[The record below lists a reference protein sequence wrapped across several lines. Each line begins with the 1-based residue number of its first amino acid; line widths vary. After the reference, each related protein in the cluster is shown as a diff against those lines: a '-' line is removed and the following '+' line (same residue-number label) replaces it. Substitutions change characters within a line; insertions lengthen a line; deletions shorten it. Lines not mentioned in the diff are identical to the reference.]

1 MASNTNTNTSIGFIG
16 AGMMASALMDGLLS
30 KNVVSSPSQLS
41 CSDVWDVAR
50 NNASN
55 KGIYATTSNEEVC
68 QKSKDVIVLA
78 VKPHIIPVVCND
90 ISQLKDDSG
99 NGNGDAL
106 IISIAAG
113 VTLDQLHGNLPDGKR
128 VVRVMPNTPCLVGEA
143 ASCFAL
149 GQHCT
154 DADREMVKLIFGV
167 VGLALEVQE
176 SLLDAVTGV
185 SGSGPAYVFQ
195 FIEALSDGGVRAGL
209 PRAIATTLAAQ
220 TVKGAAE
227 MVLKTGK
234 HPGELKDGVTSPG
247 GTTIAGV
254 QALEDGGLRSTVI
267 SAVCAA
273 TKRSMQLGGKSSDD
287 IRDKHN
293 L

>member
-1 MASNTNTNTSIGFIG
+1 
-16 AGMMASALMDGLLS
+16 MMASALMDGVLS
-30 KNVVSSPSQLS
+30 KNVVSSPSNIS

-50 NNASN
+50 DNATK
-55 KGIYATTSNEEVC
+55 KGIYATTSNAEVC
-68 QKSKDVIVLA
+68 QRAKDVIILA
-78 VKPHIIPVVCND
+78 VKPHIIPLVCKD
-90 ISQLKDDSG
+90 ISDLGDE
-99 NGNGDAL
+99 GDAL

-113 VTLDQLHGNLPDGKR
+113 VTLEQLESHLPKSKR
-128 VVRVMPNTPCLVGEA
+128 IVRVMPNTPCLVGEC
-143 ASCFAL
+143 ASCFAV
-149 GQHCT
+149 GKNCSVS
-154 DADREMVKLIFGV
+154 DKAIVELIFGV

-209 PRAIATTLAAQ
+209 PRSVATTLAAQ

-273 TKRSMQLGGKSSDD
+273 TKRSMQLGGKSSDE
-287 IRDKHN
+287 IRDKYN

>member
-1 MASNTNTNTSIGFIG
+1 MATNSDLSIGFIG
-16 AGMMASALMDGLLS
+16 AGMMASALMDGVLS
-30 KNVVSSPSQLS
+30 KNVSTPSQLS

-50 NNASN
+50 DNAAK
-55 KGIYATTSNEEVC
+55 KGIYATTSNADVC
-68 QKSKDVIVLA
+68 KKSKDVIILA
-78 VKPHIIPVVCND
+78 VKPHIIPIVCND
-90 ISQLKDDSG
+90 ISQLKDGDSSS
-99 NGNGDAL
+99 DAL

-113 VTLDQLHGNLPDGKR
+113 VTLEQLQSNLPDGKR

-149 GQHCT
+149 GHHCT

-209 PRAIATTLAAQ
+209 PRSVATTLAAQ

-287 IRDKHN
+287 IRDKYN

>member
-1 MASNTNTNTSIGFIG
+1 MATSTTSPSIGFLG

-30 KNVVSSPSQLS
+30 KNVASPESLN
-41 CSDVWDVAR
+41 CSDLWDQAR
-50 NNASN
+50 KTAEE
-55 KGIYATTSNEEVC
+55 KGIYATASNAEVC
-68 QKSKDVIVLA
+68 KRSKDVIILA
-78 VKPHIIPVVCND
+78 VKPHIIPDVCED
-90 ISQLKDDSG
+90 ISNLEVEGADSP
-99 NGNGDAL
+99 L

-113 VTLDQLHGNLPDGKR
+113 VTLTQLQGCLPADRR

-143 ASCFAL
+143 ASCFSL
-149 GQHCT
+149 GQNCT
-154 DADREMVKLIFGV
+154 DADRETVKMIFGV

-209 PRAIATTLAAQ
+209 PRAIATALAAQ

-254 QALEDGGLRSTVI
+254 QALEDGNMRSTVI

-273 TKRSMQLGGKSSDD
+273 TKRSMQLGGKSNDT
-287 IRDKHN
+287 IRDKYN